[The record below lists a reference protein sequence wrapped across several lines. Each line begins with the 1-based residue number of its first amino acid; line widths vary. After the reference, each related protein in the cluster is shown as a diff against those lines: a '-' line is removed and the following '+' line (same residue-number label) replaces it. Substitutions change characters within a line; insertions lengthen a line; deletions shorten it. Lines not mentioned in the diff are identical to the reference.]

1 MIFKWKLVTSHC
13 PLQERQS
20 VFRKCHLPPHTSGLD
35 CSSLRQLSP
44 QVQHQQPQP
53 ARQHAG
59 PTATNHRR
67 QQNFLKKSTVQ
78 MSNNRFDWWNITTS
92 SWSIGRLYISLQEFS
107 SSISFIVSFMKSS
120 DITHNPDYDL
130 FNWNPSTK
138 PNVRDRYHKVQCLM
152 SCQVRLDQ
160 SDKERSLGWMQR
172 HLTKPHASGAPI
184 VFWNRGIRHHK
195 AATIINVN
203 TDRKIQWQWSHRA
216 RSPFLTMETDLPKY
230 KSIFTTIM
238 PATTITI
245 IFFDNGPLESHSRLS
260 QYIWLTQ

>member
-1 MIFKWKLVTSHC
+1 M
-13 PLQERQS
+13 PLTAIHIR
-20 VFRKCHLPPHTSGLD
+20 SGLLEPPPAVATGTTSATPASEATRRTHRHE
-35 CSSLRQLSP
+35 SSSSKELLEEVNCP
-44 QVQHQQPQP
+44 NVQQSFRLMKYHHQQLINRTP
-53 ARQHAG
+53 
-59 PTATNHRR
+59 
-67 QQNFLKKSTVQ
+67 LYKSVEV
-78 MSNNRFDWWNITTS
+78 F
-92 SWSIGRLYISLQEFS
+92 FFH
-107 SSISFIVSFMKSS
+107 FIYCESFMKSS

-138 PNVRDRYHKVQCLM
+138 PNMRDRYHKVQCLM

-203 TDRKIQWQWSHRA
+203 TDMKIQWQWSHRA

-238 PATTITI
+238 PAATITI
-245 IFFDNGPLESHSRLS
+245 IFYDNGPLESHSRLS
-260 QYIWLTQ
+260 QYIHDIWLTQ